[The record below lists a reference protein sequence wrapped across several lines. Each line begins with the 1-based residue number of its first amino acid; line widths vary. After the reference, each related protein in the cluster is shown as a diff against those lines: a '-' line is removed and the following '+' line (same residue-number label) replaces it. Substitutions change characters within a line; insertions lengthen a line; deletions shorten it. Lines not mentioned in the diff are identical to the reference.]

1 MLLFVPFFIASN
13 YDKLFFTGPRG
24 QGFIF
29 YSLWD
34 GGGKR
39 VHLDFFSFIFWTVE
53 GEGGGW
59 RLMFLFSPSL
69 EMWKE
74 EGGKG
79 LI

>member
-1 MLLFVPFFIASN
+1 M
-13 YDKLFFTGPRG
+13 GRG
-24 QGFIF
+24 E
-29 YSLWD
+29 
-34 GGGKR
+34 R
-39 VHLDFFSFIFWTVE
+39 VHLDLFSFIFWTVE

-79 LI
+79 LIEGLYI

>member
-1 MLLFVPFFIASN
+1 MLLFVPFFTASN
-13 YDKLFFTGPRG
+13 YDKLLFIGPRG
-24 QGFIF
+24 PGFMF

-34 GGGKR
+34 GGER

-53 GEGGGW
+53 GEGRGW
-59 RLMFLFSPSL
+59 RLMFLFPPSL